1 MRGEDLD
8 RVLQL
13 ERRCFGDPW
22 SRASFESE
30 VADHDG
36 LHWAQV
42 ALRGSRLAGYV
53 VAWFVLDEAHV
64 ANLAVAPMYRF
75 HGLGRRLVR
84 LALSEARRRGA
95 RWVGLEVRMSNAA
108 ARALY
113 GSFGFKPTGRR
124 RGYYRNGE
132 AREDALVMTLDLSAP
147 APSGARQAGGETG
160 RDRARRRPGE
170 DVSDRGEDRAGR
182 EGA

>member
-1 MRGEDLD
+1 MREEDLE
-8 RVLQL
+8 RVLRL
-13 ERRCFGDPW
+13 ERRCFDDPW
-22 SRASFESE
+22 SRASFEAE
-30 VADHDG
+30 VAGGEG
-36 LHWAQV
+36 LHWARV

-75 HGLGRRLVR
+75 LGLGRLLVR
-84 LALSEARRRGA
+84 LTLNEARRRGA

-124 RGYYRNGE
+124 RGYYRNGQV
-132 AREDALVMTLDLSAP
+132 REDALVMTLDLRAP
-147 APSGARQAGGETG
+147 AGEDGTAGG
-160 RDRARRRPGE
+160 RA
-170 DVSDRGEDRAGR
+170 
-182 EGA
+182 